1 MVALKKKLEEAQK
14 LKGHAKKLR
23 TEVEKAKV
31 EVEKARD
38 EAEQYGYNIG
48 MAETKDTIRAQVPIV
63 CRTYYAQ
70 TWEEALNRAGVE
82 ASSELRRPE
91 NVYFPPAIQA
101 SAPPSTQGNVA
112 STVADPV
119 QEAQSQDPFPLN

>member
-91 NVYFPPAIQA
+91 NVYFPLAIRA
-101 SAPPSTQGNVA
+101 SAPPSTQGDVTSIVA
-112 STVADPV
+112 NPV
-119 QEAQSQDPFPLN
+119 

>member
-23 TEVEKAKV
+23 IEVEKAKV

-70 TWEEALNRAGVE
+70 TWEEALNQAGVE
-82 ASSELRRPE
+82 VSSELRMP
-91 NVYFPPAIQA
+91 
-101 SAPPSTQGNVA
+101 
-112 STVADPV
+112 
-119 QEAQSQDPFPLN
+119 